1 MHDFLH
7 LNHVYLLVKNPAT
20 TPTMRIAKICLAV
33 CFTLFLSAC
42 SNKNKV
48 NLTDTNAKDEV
59 PSLGN
64 FRFTFDKNLTPD
76 SLLNRW
82 DATEYVKFDPPI
94 PGRFRW
100 ESSNEL
106 VFSPERS
113 LPPATSY
120 KAKVTDKVLQNA
132 KKYSLGKCEV
142 PLFHTPFVMLDNATA
157 MWNVNESNS
166 SAAFPQ
172 IDLYFN
178 YPIAPS
184 KLKQVLSIDINGSK
198 KDFNIQTIAPD
209 NKISITL
216 LNMKMDDKDLLAKVK
231 IGKGL
236 VPEGGNNPTDK
247 EIETSLTITSPFNLT
262 VSNVEANHDGTQ
274 GTIKVY
280 TSQQPIADNINS
292 FISFDGKVK
301 FKTVVSNDGFSI
313 ISEDFD
319 VAKTYTLKLKAG
331 LKGRIGGTLK
341 EEYTNTLGFGKLE
354 PRISFI
360 NKKGVYLSNKGAKN
374 IEVMIT
380 SIKKVKVIISKIYE
394 NNLLAAQRNGYY
406 PNTNNYHN
414 YHSEESE
421 GEEDGEREGYTGDYN
436 YDYSYGS
443 TTVGDVIYEKE
454 IDTKSLPRN
463 GNNRL
468 FKFDLEDKLQ
478 DFKGIYHITIQSDEQ
493 YYLRDSR
500 FISFS
505 DIGLIAKE
513 GKDKII
519 VFANSIQ
526 TAEAL
531 SGVSVTV
538 IGNNNQKVG
547 TATTDGNGIAEIT
560 LKNRDYAGFRS
571 AMITAKMGT
580 DFNYLPFSSTRVETS
595 RFGVGGKRPN
605 PSGLDAFVYSERD
618 IYRPGE
624 KVNFSVIIRDWKWKS
639 PGEIPLKMKF
649 LLPNGKDLKTLKKGL
664 NDEGSLETQIE
675 LSPSAITGSYTFEV
689 FTSNDVLLASKNIQ
703 VEEFMP
709 DRIKVASEIDKK
721 FLRPGETGTLS
732 IDATNFFGPPAA
744 DRNYQVEIQL
754 SEKYFS
760 SGKYY
765 KYNFSQ
771 SDRNN
776 NYEKIEDEGKTDEK
790 GHATEAYT
798 VPMEYA
804 DRGIIEA
811 NFFTTVFDE
820 TGRPVSRESSI
831 DIYTQDVFYGVGNG
845 DYYYHPLNHNIVFP
859 LIALDKDLKPV
870 STKAHVQVIKHEYY
884 TAFAKYGE
892 YFRYESRVDDKTIV
906 DQQVDITGE
915 STVFN
920 FIPRTPGQYEIRV
933 AKPGV
938 NSYVHNEFYS
948 YGWYGGYSN
957 SNFEVNNEGN
967 VDIELD
973 KKSYMAG
980 DNAKVLFKT
989 PFNGKMLVTVEND
1002 HVIEYQYVNVE
1013 NRAASV
1019 TLNLKEDYLPN
1030 AYVTAT
1036 LIKPNE
1042 ESDMPLTVAH
1052 GFKSL
1057 KVEEKGRNMD
1067 VQIFAEKNVRSR
1079 THQKV
1084 HIKAAPNSKVTL
1096 AAVDEGIL
1104 QITHYATPDPY
1115 NLFYANRALLV
1126 NSFDLYPLLFP
1137 DIKGTISST
1146 GGDAAGNA
1154 KRANPLQ
1161 NKRVKLV
1168 SYWSGIGEANAS
1180 GDVNFEFDVPQFSGE
1195 LRLMAVAYKGQ
1206 SMGSK
1211 DAEMIV
1217 ADPLVVSTALPRFL
1231 SPKDTVIM
1239 PVTITNTTKNATS
1252 ATATVRLSG
1261 PLKIVGESSQTV
1273 NIKAKSEQRVRFR
1286 VVADPRIDVAK
1297 VTVEVNGLG
1306 EKFVD
1311 ETDITVRPPASLQ
1324 KVTGSGSIAAGGNQ
1338 KIDFSLTKFIPSSAD
1353 YQLIVSKNPALQVA
1367 DQMWSLVEYPYGCTE
1382 QTVSAAFPQLYFS
1395 DMAELMNMNKSV
1407 KLNANYNVQEAIRK
1421 IKMRQ
1426 LYNGAITLWDNEA
1439 SENWWAT
1446 VYAAHFL
1453 QEAQKAGFDV
1463 DKSLLD
1469 NIHTYLINRL
1479 KTRETEPYYY
1489 NRNLVKQIAP
1499 KEVCYS
1505 LYVLALAGKPQVS
1518 AMNYYK
1524 ENSSLLS
1531 LDCKYL
1537 LSAAFAMAGDKSKFK
1552 ELLPSSFAGE
1562 VSVRVT
1568 GGSFYS
1574 EIRDEGIALNAI
1586 LDVDP
1591 QNAQVGIMAKHLSQE
1606 VKQSYWLSTQERAF
1620 AFLALGKIA
1629 RQANKTN
1636 ITASIKVNGKEIA
1649 KNDGSMLKLTSKQL
1663 SGTNVEITPTGTGV
1677 LYYFWQAEGISAD
1690 GSFKEEDSYI
1700 KVRKRFYD
1708 RYGRQITGNNFK
1720 QNDIIIVALT
1730 LENSYNN
1737 KEVSNIVITDML
1749 PAGFEIENPRTK
1761 EIPGMDWIKNESSP
1775 TQLDIRDDRINLFV
1789 DLGREPE
1796 TYYYAVR
1803 AVSPGSYIMG
1813 PVMADAMYNGE
1824 YHSYNGGGVVRITE
1838 K

>member
-1 MHDFLH
+1 
-7 LNHVYLLVKNPAT
+7 
-20 TPTMRIAKICLAV
+20 MRTAKTCLAV
-33 CFTLFLSAC
+33 CFALFLSAC

-48 NLTDTNAKDEV
+48 TLTDTNAKNEV

-82 DATEYVKFDPPI
+82 EAIEYVKFDPPI

-100 ESSNEL
+100 ENSNEL
-106 VFSPERS
+106 IFSPEHV
-113 LPPATSY
+113 LPPATSF
-120 KAKVTDKVLQNA
+120 KATVTDKILQYE
-132 KKYSLGKCEV
+132 KKFSLGKCE
-142 PLFHTPFVMLDNATA
+142 PTTFHTPFVQLDNATA
-157 MWNVNESNS
+157 MWNVNDGNAT
-166 SAAFPQ
+166 AAFPQ

-178 YPIAPS
+178 YPITPA
-184 KLKQVLSIDINGSK
+184 KLKDVLSIDIAGSK
-198 KDFNIQTIAPD
+198 AEYSIQTSSTD
-209 NKISITL
+209 TKISITL
-216 LNMKMDDKDLLAKVK
+216 LNIKMDDKDIIAKLK
-231 IGKGL
+231 ISKGL
-236 VPEGGNNPTDK
+236 IPVGGNNPTDK
-247 EIETSLTITSPFNLT
+247 DIETTLTITSPFNLT

-280 TSQQPIADNINS
+280 TSQQPVADNLNS
-292 FISFDGKVK
+292 FISFDGNIK
-301 FKTVVSNDGFSI
+301 FKTETSNDGFTI
-313 ISEDFD
+313 TSEDFD
-319 VAKTYTLKLKAG
+319 LAKTYTLHLKAG

-341 EEYTNTLGFGKLE
+341 EEYTNTLGFGKLQ
-354 PRISFI
+354 PKISFMS
-360 NKKGVYLSNKGAKN
+360 KKGVYLSSKGAKN

-380 SIKKVKVIISKIYE
+380 SVKKVKVIISKIYE
-394 NNLLAAQRNGYY
+394 NNLLSAQRNGYY
-406 PNTNNYHN
+406 PNTDSYHGN
-414 YHSEESE
+414 DSEGESE
-421 GEEDGEREGYTGDYN
+421 GDGPSEGDGEYNNNYNDYGYN
-436 YDYSYGS
+436 SS
-443 TTVGDVIYEKE
+443 AVLGDVIYEKE
-454 IDTKSLPRN
+454 IETKKLPRN

-468 FKFDLEDKLQ
+468 FKFDLQDKLK

-531 SGVSVTV
+531 GGLSVTV

-547 TATTDGNGIAEIT
+547 TGTTDGSGVAEIS
-560 LKNRDYAGFRS
+560 LKNKEYSGFRS
-571 AMITAKMGT
+571 AMITAKSGD
-580 DFNYLPFSSTRVETS
+580 DFNYLPFNSTRVETS
-595 RFGVGGKRPN
+595 RFAVGGRRAN
-605 PSGLDAFVYSERD
+605 STGLDAFIYSERD

-624 KVNFSVIIRDWKWKS
+624 KINLSVIMRDWKWKT
-639 PGEIPLKMKF
+639 PGTIPLKMKL
-649 LLPNGKDLKTLKKGL
+649 LLPNGKDLKTLKKSL

-675 LSPSAITGSYTFEV
+675 LSPSAITGNYSFEV

-709 DRIKVASEIDKK
+709 DRIKVETSMDKK
-721 FLRPGETGTLS
+721 FLRTGETGTLS
-732 IDATNFFGPPAA
+732 ITATNFFGPPAA

-754 SEKYFS
+754 NQRYFGPS
-760 SGKYY
+760 KYY
-765 KYNFSQ
+765 KYSFTQADGNA
-771 SDRNN
+771 
-776 NYEKIEDEGKTDEK
+776 NYDKIEDEGKTNDK
-790 GHATEAYT
+790 GMALESYT
-798 VPMEYA
+798 VPKEYS

-820 TGRPVSRESSI
+820 TGRPVSRKSSI
-831 DIYTQDVFYGVGNG
+831 DIYTQDIFYGVGNG
-845 DYYYHPLNHNIVFP
+845 DYYYHPLNHNIAFP
-859 LIALDKDLKPV
+859 LIALDKDEKPV
-870 STKAHVQVIKHEYY
+870 STKAHVQIIKHEYY
-884 TAFAKYGE
+884 TALAKYGE

-906 DQQVDITGE
+906 DQQVDVAGE
-915 STVFN
+915 STIFN

-938 NSYVHNEFYS
+938 NAYVANDFYS

-967 VDIELD
+967 VDIEFD
-973 KKSYMAG
+973 KKSYMTG
-980 DNAKVLFKT
+980 ENAKVLFKA
-989 PFNGKMLVTVEND
+989 PFSGKMLVTVESD
-1002 HVIEYQYVNVE
+1002 HVIEYKYVDVKD
-1013 NRAASV
+1013 RAASI
-1019 TLNLKEDYLPN
+1019 TLNLGEDYLPN

-1057 KVEEKGRNMD
+1057 RVEEKGRKMD
-1067 VQIFAEKNVRSR
+1067 VEIVAEKNVRSR

-1084 HIKAAPNSKVTL
+1084 KIKAAPNSRVTL

-1104 QITHYATPDPY
+1104 QITNYKTPDPY
-1115 NLFYANRALLV
+1115 NFFYADRALAV

-1137 DIKGTISST
+1137 ELKGTISST
-1146 GGDAAGNA
+1146 GGDASGLA
-1154 KRANPLQ
+1154 KRTNPLQ

-1168 SYWSGIGEANAS
+1168 SYWSGIAEANSSGEA
-1180 GDVNFEFDVPQFSGE
+1180 NFEFDVPQFSGE
-1195 LRLMAVAYKGQ
+1195 LRLMAVAYKGN
-1206 SMGSK
+1206 SLGSK

-1217 ADPLVVSTALPRFL
+1217 ADPIVVSTALPRFL

-1239 PVTITNTTKNATS
+1239 PVTVTNTTTKATS
-1252 ATATVRLSG
+1252 ATVNVKLSG
-1261 PLKIVGESSQTV
+1261 PLRVVGQTSQTV
-1273 NIKAKSEQRVRFR
+1273 SLNAKSEQRVRFKI
-1286 VVADPRIDVAK
+1286 VADPRIDVAK

-1306 EKFVD
+1306 ETFKD

-1324 KVTGSGSIAAGGNQ
+1324 KLTGSGSILAGGNQ
-1338 KIDFSLTKFIPSSAD
+1338 KVDFSVSKFMPGSAD
-1353 YQLIVSKNPALQVA
+1353 YQLMVSKNPALEVA
-1367 DQMWSLVEYPYGCTE
+1367 DQMWYLIQYPYGCTE

-1395 DMAELMNMNKSV
+1395 DLAESMNMNKTV
-1407 KLNANYNVQEAIRK
+1407 KLSANYNVQEAIRK

-1453 QEAQKAGFDV
+1453 QEAKKTGFDV
-1463 DKSLLD
+1463 DQSLLD
-1469 NIHTYLINRL
+1469 NIYLYLINKL
-1479 KTRETEPYYY
+1479 KNKETVPYYY

-1499 KEVCYS
+1499 KEISYS

-1518 AMNYYK
+1518 TMNYYK
-1524 ENSSLLS
+1524 ENAVLLS

-1537 LSAAFAMAGDKSKFK
+1537 LSAAFALAGDKGKFK
-1552 ELLPSSFAGE
+1552 ELLPSSFVGE
-1562 VSVRVT
+1562 ASMRET
-1568 GGSFYS
+1568 GGCFYS
-1574 EIRDEGIALNAI
+1574 EIRDEGVALNAI

-1591 QNAQVGIMAKHLSQE
+1591 QNPQVGIMAKHLSQDI
-1606 VKQSYWLSTQERAF
+1606 KQSYWLSTQERAF

-1636 ITASIKVNGKEIA
+1636 ISASIKVNGKEIS
-1649 KNDGSMLKLTSKQL
+1649 KNDGSTLKLTSKQL
-1663 SGTNVEITPTGTGV
+1663 GGTNVEISTTGTGV
-1677 LYYFWQAEGISAD
+1677 LYYFWQAEGISND
-1690 GSFKEEDSYI
+1690 GTFKEEDSYI
-1700 KVRKRFYD
+1700 RVRKRFYD
-1708 RYGRQITGNNFK
+1708 RYGRQITGNTFK
-1720 QNDIIIVALT
+1720 QNDIVIVGLT
-1730 LENSYNN
+1730 LENSYS
-1737 KEVSNIVITDML
+1737 KYIDNIVITDML

-1775 TQLDIRDDRINLFV
+1775 TQLDVRDDRINLFV
-1789 DLGREPE
+1789 NLGNYPE

-1824 YHSYNGGGVVRITE
+1824 YHSYNGAGIIRVVE